1 MGLSSAGRSTVNMEK
16 VVCLL
21 AVTGLVSS
29 VPTYY
34 QQQRA
39 LPGIISPLSTNVVS
53 ARSGAPVGQ
62 TRVVNHIIGE
72 LSGPIDDAIAM
83 YFDNIGSNGQ
93 KITGTFN
100 QGPIKTGFIE
110 GSTSGQNSQTS
121 FQGFSASKESSF
133 SSHTSSEGS
142 SSLDASYGSSA
153 SGGSS
158 LTSGTTASQDDL
170 VSQVVS
176 NLNLGQVIQEVLSGT
191 QGNSDLSST
200 FVGSSGVS
208 GVAVGAAEAAA
219 AVAATVAAESAGSVE
234 QTGATFSSSSF
245 SGEKSSS
252 AGESQ
257 TIISTVVTSL
267 VPAIE
272 LAVQQALAGQSSTSV
287 STSGVSNQA
296 TSGQS
301 LTDFST
307 SVSSSSVNQESLV
320 ARILSILRPQ
330 IIELVTIAI
339 RRQEQ
344 SVATEEALRL
354 EEIRIQ
360 QEIRRQ
366 EQIRIQEAVRQ
377 EEIRKEQAAAAFAVE
392 QARFEEQKR
401 LERIR
406 IEQANAVRL
415 EEIRRQEAAAAFA
428 AAVNQQSLLINQV
441 LAALTPTIQ
450 QTIASL
456 MAQSSTAS
464 NIGSTSSIQTTSQQS
479 SVLSVAQAEINTL
492 VQRIIITLTPIIRSA
507 VEAALAQQSQSV
519 TSTTSLSFSSISIE
533 TLVERIISILRTQII
548 KLVTVAIER
557 RDAAAETARLEQLR
571 LEEIRRQENAAA
583 AAAAEQ
589 ARLDQLRRQ
598 EAERLRQEAE
608 RLRQEQLLL
617 QQQQQTEPINPSGEG
632 SSLSTLFGFGHEVS
646 VTSAGTS
653 HQYEGQESAA
663 GTVGK

>member
-53 ARSGAPVGQ
+53 TRSGAPVGQ

-208 GVAVGAAEAAA
+208 GVAVGAAVAAA

-354 EEIRIQ
+354 EEIRRQEAIAASAEASRLEEIRIQ

-366 EQIRIQEAVRQ
+366 EQIRIQE
-377 EEIRKEQAAAAFAVE
+377 AAAAFAVE

-401 LERIR
+401 LEQIR
-406 IEQANAVRL
+406 IEQ
-415 EEIRRQEAAAAFA
+415 
-428 AAVNQQSLLINQV
+428 
-441 LAALTPTIQ
+441 
-450 QTIASL
+450 
-456 MAQSSTAS
+456 
-464 NIGSTSSIQTTSQQS
+464 
-479 SVLSVAQAEINTL
+479 
-492 VQRIIITLTPIIRSA
+492 
-507 VEAALAQQSQSV
+507 
-519 TSTTSLSFSSISIE
+519 
-533 TLVERIISILRTQII
+533 
-548 KLVTVAIER
+548 
-557 RDAAAETARLEQLR
+557 
-571 LEEIRRQENAAA
+571 
-583 AAAAEQ
+583 
-589 ARLDQLRRQ
+589 
-598 EAERLRQEAE
+598 
-608 RLRQEQLLL
+608 
-617 QQQQQTEPINPSGEG
+617 
-632 SSLSTLFGFGHEVS
+632 
-646 VTSAGTS
+646 
-653 HQYEGQESAA
+653 
-663 GTVGK
+663 